1 MGQAKG
7 IAIMKIRF
15 GGAARRALA
24 LGVLLTGTATVMPAQ
39 AKDAPAAKNA
49 VSPAAR
55 EHFNAGVSLLQDPD
69 GARYEEAYQE
79 FKTAYADSPS
89 WKILG
94 NLGICAMKLERDREA
109 IEAFRRYLSEGK
121 DQIDADER
129 QQVERDLATL
139 EAAMA
144 TVTFTSS
151 AKDVQIFDER
161 LSSSG
166 GVSRNSYGP
175 FEGSLELGLRPG
187 RHRIVASSPGLGDV
201 TFELQV
207 GSKAVLTKDID
218 FSTPA
223 EATTSTTLSPTA
235 APAEESG
242 SDLRWAAYASLGV
255 GLLGVGAGTA
265 FAVLSSNK
273 YDEANSMCPNT
284 VRCELSGAEID
295 ERTGLGEDGDQLKTF
310 SLVGFI
316 VGGAGLATGTALLVW
331 GGPSNKTEATTASVK
346 PYLSPTS
353 VGVLGSF

>member
-1 MGQAKG
+1 
-7 IAIMKIRF
+7 
-15 GGAARRALA
+15 
-24 LGVLLTGTATVMPAQ
+24 VLLAGTVTVLPAQ
-39 AKDAPAAKNA
+39 AKDAKTAKAA

-109 IEAFRRYLSEGK
+109 IDAFRRYLSEGK

-144 TVTFTSS
+144 TVTFTST

-207 GSKAVLTKDID
+207 GSKAVVTKDID
-218 FSTPA
+218 FSKPS
-223 EATTSTTLSPTA
+223 EATTTTSTSLSPTA
-235 APAEESG
+235 APADESG

-265 FAVLSSNK
+265 FAVLSNNK
-273 YDEANSMCPNT
+273 YDEANSMCPSSGT
-284 VRCELSGAEID
+284 CELSSAKAA
-295 ERTGLGEDGDQLKTF
+295 ERTSLGEDGDKLKTF

-331 GGPSNKTEATTASVK
+331 GGPSSKTEATTASVK
-346 PYLSPTS
+346 PYLSPNG